1 MYDTKYA
8 TTVWNP
14 SILKDFNVGS
24 NPTVSA
30 ISETRVNTGKIEK
43 ASIYAGF
50 SVSYMFSKI
59 ANMIH
64 RIAKIR
70 KEYATKY
77 DTKSGDAIFLGK
89 VSIEFDLL
97 GTFPI
102 GKG

>member
-1 MYDTKYA
+1 M
-8 TTVWNP
+8 
-14 SILKDFNVGS
+14 GS

-50 SVSYMFSKI
+50 SVSYMFSEI

-64 RIAKIR
+64 RIANIIKQ
-70 KEYATKY
+70 YDTKY

-89 VSIEFDLL
+89 VSVEFYLL
-97 GTFPI
+97 GILPI
-102 GKG
+102 GES